1 VSIDGGASTPVSS
14 QWGFDGSYSPDG
26 SQIVIDR
33 IQRWDVEWRH
43 YRGGQ
48 NTPLVI
54 LNLADQAE
62 KLLPN
67 ESTIDIQP
75 LWLGNT
81 IYFLS
86 DRDRTSNIWSY
97 ATASGELKQITQYAG
112 PDIKRLSGIG
122 NKLAFERDGYLHL
135 LDLLSKESKQLNITI
150 NAISLG

>member
-1 VSIDGGASTPVSS
+1 MLTL
-14 QWGFDGSYSPDG
+14 QWAVNGSFSPDG
-26 SQIVIDR
+26 NQIVIDR
-33 IQRWDVEWRH
+33 IQRWDGEWRH

-54 LNLADQAE
+54 LDLKDNSE
-62 KLLPN
+62 ILLPN

-97 ATASGELKQITQYAG
+97 TQGSGELKQITIFTG
-112 PDIKRLSGIG
+112 SDIKWLGGTG
-122 NKLAFERDGYLHL
+122 NKLAYERDGYFICSIL
-135 LDLLSKESKQLNITI
+135 L
-150 NAISLG
+150 